1 METDTS
7 ETSETETSSLK
18 TLNIDDVSMCGSV
31 VTVETLNDDDDEDN
45 DDDNDSENNY
55 DEDTD
60 TPAAAED
67 SSAGVAAVTEPAG
80 GVVAESATDP
90 RCDNSGTDL

>member
-31 VTVETLNDDDDEDN
+31 VTVETLDDDDDY
-45 DDDNDSENNY
+45 DDNNDNV
-55 DEDTD
+55 DIDTQ
-60 TPAAAED
+60 TEAEA
-67 SSAGVAAVTEPAG
+67 SSAGVGGVTESVGSIIAT
-80 GVVAESATDP
+80 ESATDP
-90 RCDNSGTDL
+90 RCDNSDTDL